1 MFHAKEGWFFERV
14 DNGDV
19 RIMLIPAGF
28 GGQPQQKVQLS
39 SDTWASIVAT
49 VSAKGETSESWRA
62 AKDFHDL
69 K

>member
-1 MFHAKEGWFFERV
+1 MFHAKDGWFFQRV

-19 RIMLIPAGF
+19 RIMLQPSGF
-28 GGQPQQKVQLS
+28 GGQPQAQVQLS

-49 VSAKGETSESWRA
+49 VSAKGETAESWKA
-62 AKDFHDL
+62 ASNFHNT